1 MPDVSSSAPADVR
14 LWVSLDVHKL
24 SIVAARWPPEGGD
37 PELERIESTEK
48 AIRRFVERLGGAR
61 GWGGARAWQ
70 CAARRVRAASMC
82 TGC

>member
-24 SIVAARWPPEGGD
+24 SIVAARLPPEGGD
-37 PELERIESTEK
+37 PELERVESTEK

-61 GWGGARAWQ
+61 AWQ
-70 CAARRVRAASMC
+70 CATRRVRAASMC